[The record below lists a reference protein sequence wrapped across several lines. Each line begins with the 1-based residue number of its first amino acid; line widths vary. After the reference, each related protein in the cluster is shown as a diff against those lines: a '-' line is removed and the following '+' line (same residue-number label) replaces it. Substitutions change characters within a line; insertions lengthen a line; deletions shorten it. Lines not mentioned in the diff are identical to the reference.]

1 MSDITKN
8 EMSTKS
14 VIKIGDREYDM
25 SEIADV
31 AQLQAT
37 LVPDNWPGNK
47 ADCVRLFLQTSELL
61 AFQFKRHLAHNWLK
75 LCKTAR
81 ESADEGDPAKI
92 KAGFAFELD
101 QSAPLV
107 AAITKCKMSF
117 SATHS
122 TESKPITRDITQGEF
137 LGDDMSVI
145 LDTKALDREMA
156 PEPKA
161 DKPEGGEGGDGGG
174 EGDGERAPAN
184 ADGAD
189 GGEGNPPDPDADP
202 KLSSDAPP
210 AGDTSAP
217 PAEAEKPKGKAKG
230 KGKRKGKAAAAG
242 E

>member
-1 MSDITKN
+1 MSETKN
-8 EMSTKS
+8 EMSTRT
-14 VIKIGDREYDM
+14 VIKIGDREYDL

-92 KAGFAFELD
+92 KAGFNFELD

-145 LDTKALDREMA
+145 LDTAALDREMA
-156 PEPKA
+156 PAPKEE
-161 DKPEGGEGGDGGG
+161 KKEEGGEGGG
-174 EGDGERAPAN
+174 EGDQREPAN
-184 ADGAD
+184 TEGADGGAA

-217 PAEAEKPKGKAKG
+217 PAEGEAAKG
-230 KGKRKGKAAAAG
+230 AKKKRTRKKKTD
-242 E
+242 